1 VTAGGPLV
9 MQQKPRDTREPI
21 IDTRRWRRI
30 FFYASV
36 ITAMTIGA
44 VYFSHYTL
52 HAGES
57 WDLALSNNILFFT
70 LIFSQLFHVFN
81 MGSIE
86 LPFWRTEVVRNRYVW
101 FAIGACILIVAL
113 LYQIVPVRTA
123 LSIAPMSVADWGVSI
138 GAGLLAM
145 IIIRLG
151 KHLKFFQN
159 EAH

>member
-1 VTAGGPLV
+1 MKL
-9 MQQKPRDTREPI
+9 KPRDTREPI
-21 IDTRRWRRI
+21 IDRQRWRRI

-44 VYFSHYTL
+44 VYFSHFFL
-52 HAGES
+52 HAGEG
-57 WDLALSNNILFFT
+57 WDPALCNNILFFT

-101 FAIGACILIVAL
+101 FAVGGCILIVAL
-113 LYQIVPVRTA
+113 LYQITPVRTA
-123 LSIAPMSVADWGVSI
+123 LSVSPMSVADWAVSI

-145 IIIRLG
+145 VIIRLG
-151 KHLKFFQN
+151 KHLKFFKN
-159 EAH
+159 EAQ